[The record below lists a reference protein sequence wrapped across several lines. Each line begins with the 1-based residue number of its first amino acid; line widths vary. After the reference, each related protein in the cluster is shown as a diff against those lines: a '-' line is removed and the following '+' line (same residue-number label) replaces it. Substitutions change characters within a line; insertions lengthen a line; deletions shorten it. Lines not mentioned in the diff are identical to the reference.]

1 MDKDNEKRPLK
12 KKGGESELETLEEK
26 LARQEER
33 FERNM
38 HCLMGCC
45 LSTFV
50 IFIVLLVIYFNEC
63 SEEREGIDDD
73 PTTVSEKLIDYTVKP
88 HKRVNCTNQD
98 TCEWNCGYV
107 REHFHRTPEECEYH
121 DWSDWIWW
129 GGIGLFLWGGCLAAC
144 GAKAKKEGG

>member
-1 MDKDNEKRPLK
+1 MDNEKRPLK
-12 KKGGESELETLEEK
+12 KKGGASERETLEDR

-98 TCEWNCGYV
+98 PCDWNCGYV
-107 REHFHRTPEECEYH
+107 REHFHRIPDECEYK
-121 DWSDWIWW
+121 DWSDWFWW
-129 GGIGLFLWGGCLAAC
+129 GGIGLFLWGGCLAMC

>member
-1 MDKDNEKRPLK
+1 MDNEKTPALK
-12 KKGGESELETLEEK
+12 KGKGSELETLEEK

-38 HCLMGCC
+38 KCLMGCC

-98 TCEWNCGYV
+98 PCVDWNCGYV
-107 REHFHRTPEECEYH
+107 REHFHRIHEECEYH

-129 GGIGLFLWGGCLAAC
+129 GGIVLFLWGGCLAAC

>member
-1 MDKDNEKRPLK
+1 MDNETTPSLK
-12 KKGGESELETLEEK
+12 KVKGSRLETIEERIAREEK
-26 LARQEER
+26 R

-38 HCLMGCC
+38 KWLMGCC

-50 IFIVLLVIYFNEC
+50 IIIVLLIKYFNDC
-63 SEEREGIDDD
+63 IEEREGIDDD

-98 TCEWNCGYV
+98 PCDWNCGYV

-144 GAKAKKEGG
+144 GAKAKKEGGEK